1 MIPVPQDEIVFLQAR
16 WPSANSYLVTSDPP
30 VLIDTGYHTELAE
43 LEAGLAAHGVRP
55 SDLGL
60 IINTHTHSDHIGGN
74 AAIQARSGAPI
85 AMHEYEGRPINQG
98 DWWGTGVRYL
108 DQEAPP
114 FRVTRYLHD
123 GEVLQ
128 FGDLRLEV
136 LHVPGHSSGSVALY
150 ERSRETL
157 IVGDV
162 FHAGDVGWINA
173 PIEGTIAVYNA
184 RRSIERIGRLR
195 IRRAY
200 SGHGPEIIDVDKS
213 SRAAIE
219 RIESFIED
227 PRRMALHGMK
237 RVFVFALMIRGG
249 ISEQEVVAYL
259 RRTLWFPEFCVR
271 FFEGESLEAIAG
283 RLRDEL
289 LASGAIALL
298 DGRLVSTA
306 LEPKRPA

>member
-1 MIPVPQDEIVFLQAR
+1 MPRDEIVFLQSR
-16 WPSANSYLVTSDPP
+16 WPSANSYLITSDPP
-30 VLIDTGYHTELAE
+30 VLIDTGYHTDLAR
-43 LEAGLAAHGVRP
+43 LEAGLAARGVRP
-55 SDLGL
+55 RDIGL

-85 AMHEYEGRPINQG
+85 AMHEYEGRPISQG

-114 FRVTRYLHD
+114 FLVARYLHD
-123 GEVLQ
+123 GETLQ

-162 FHAGDVGWINA
+162 FHASDVGWINA

-184 RRSIERIGRLR
+184 LRSIERLRRLP

-200 SGHGPEIIDVDKS
+200 SGHGPEITDVDKS
-213 SRAAIE
+213 ARAAIE
-219 RIESFIED
+219 RIESFIAD

-237 RVFVFALMIRGG
+237 RVFVFALMIQAG
-249 ISEQEVVAYL
+249 IPEQEVLAYL

-271 FFEGESLEAIAG
+271 YFDGESLEAVAG
-283 RLRDEL
+283 RLRGEL
-289 LASGAIALL
+289 LASGAIALR

-306 LEPKRPA
+306 LEPKRLA